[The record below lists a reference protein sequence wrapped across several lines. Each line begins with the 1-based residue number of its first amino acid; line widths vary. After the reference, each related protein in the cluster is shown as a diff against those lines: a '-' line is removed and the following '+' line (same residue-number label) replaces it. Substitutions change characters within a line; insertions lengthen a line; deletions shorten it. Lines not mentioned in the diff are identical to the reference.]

1 MTDNTAKITGE
12 DLRSILDEFDAQIE
26 QDMQEICSFAEASDT
41 ESEAEAELDFETDEI
56 SEDDY
61 VEDEAEVEIDAEVE
75 IEAETMSEAEV
86 EVETEHESESEEDI
100 EDEADYEVD
109 EDAEYKKYLF
119 EENIRIKEVERHL
132 EEEKERLE
140 AYEKELDKKA
150 QEVESMS
157 DKFSRERAQFRDEMN
172 VLTGQVTRERQRLK
186 KDEQFFDQKMDI
198 LKAGFADLDKAK
210 KELEAERARSQAQA
224 SKYYVDDDGPAY
236 NNPIVRTL
244 FSGITNPLMLKK
256 RYKDLVKIYH
266 PDNLAGDH
274 NLFKAITIEY
284 ERLQNQIGNE
294 GIG

>member
-1 MTDNTAKITGE
+1 MTDNNAKITGE

-26 QDMQEICSFAEASDT
+26 QDMQDICNLT
-41 ESEAEAELDFETDEI
+41 ETPDEETCPDII

-61 VEDEAEVEIDAEVE
+61 IEDDDLEEDAA
-75 IEAETMSEAEV
+75 AETV
-86 EVETEHESESEEDI
+86 V
-100 EDEADYEVD
+100 EADDTVSEPAEEAADEEASDAD

-119 EENIRIKEVERHL
+119 EENIRLKEVERYL
-132 EEEKERLE
+132 EEERERLE

-150 QEVESMS
+150 KDVESMS
-157 DKFSRERAQFRDEMN
+157 DKFIQERAQFRDEMN

-186 KDEQFFDQKMDI
+186 QDEQFFDKKMDI

-210 KELEAERARSQAQA
+210 RELEAERMRYDAQSSYYGDDDIPGYGAPVARS
-224 SKYYVDDDGPAY
+224 
-236 NNPIVRTL
+236 L
-244 FSGITNPLMLKK
+244 FTGITNPLMLKK

-274 NLFKAITIEY
+274 DLFKAITIEY
-284 ERLQNQIGNE
+284 ERLQSKIGSE

>member
-1 MTDNTAKITGE
+1 MTDNNAKITGE

-26 QDMQEICSFAEASDT
+26 QDMQDICNLT
-41 ESEAEAELDFETDEI
+41 ETPDEELGPDVI

-61 VEDEAEVEIDAEVE
+61 IEDDTSEAADEAVSVPEAEPGQAVEPSDSEEEYAAEDAED
-75 IEAETMSEAEV
+75 AS
-86 EVETEHESESEEDI
+86 D
-100 EDEADYEVD
+100 VD

-119 EENIRIKEVERHL
+119 EENIRLKEVERYL
-132 EEEKERLE
+132 EEERERLE

-150 QEVESMS
+150 KDVESMS
-157 DKFSRERAQFRDEMN
+157 DKFIQERAQFRDEMN

-186 KDEQFFDQKMDI
+186 QDEQFFDKKMDI

-210 KELEAERARSQAQA
+210 RELEAERMRYDAQSSYYGDDDIPGYGAPIARS
-224 SKYYVDDDGPAY
+224 
-236 NNPIVRTL
+236 L
-244 FSGITNPLMLKK
+244 FTGITNPLMLKK

-274 NLFKAITIEY
+274 DLFKAITIEY
-284 ERLQNQIGNE
+284 ERLQSKIGSE